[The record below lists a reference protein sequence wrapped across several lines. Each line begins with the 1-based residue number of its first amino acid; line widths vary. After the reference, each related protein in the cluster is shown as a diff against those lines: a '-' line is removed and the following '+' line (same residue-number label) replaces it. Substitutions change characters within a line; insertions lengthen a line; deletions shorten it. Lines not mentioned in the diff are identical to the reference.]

1 MADKAARLL
10 DDKNVI
16 MAMPIELSAQD
27 DFDELESNDQN
38 DIMMLNSETMEDAT
52 QIDW

>member
-1 MADKAARLL
+1 
-10 DDKNVI
+10 

-27 DFDELESNDQN
+27 DLDELESNDQN
-38 DIMMLNSETMEDAT
+38 DDTLMLNTDTMEEAT